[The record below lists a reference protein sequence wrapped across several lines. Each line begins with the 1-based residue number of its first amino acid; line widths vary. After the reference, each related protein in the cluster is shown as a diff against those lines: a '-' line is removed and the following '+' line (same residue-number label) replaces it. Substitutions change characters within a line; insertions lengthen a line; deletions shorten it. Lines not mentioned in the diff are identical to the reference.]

1 MGVYLKA
8 KEVVGLLVTIVALV
22 LLLYG
27 LFYVNLTRGGIG
39 VKGQVA
45 TDAILVAAGF
55 LLILLGPWLWL
66 GEVPVAV
73 RKFIEARTGRKIE
86 EVKR

>member
-1 MGVYLKA
+1 MKA
-8 KEVVGLLVTIVALV
+8 REAVGLLITIVALA
-22 LLLYG
+22 LFLYE

-39 VKGQVA
+39 VKGQVT
-45 TDAILVAAGF
+45 TDAILISASF
-55 LLILLGPWLWL
+55 LLLLLGPWLWL